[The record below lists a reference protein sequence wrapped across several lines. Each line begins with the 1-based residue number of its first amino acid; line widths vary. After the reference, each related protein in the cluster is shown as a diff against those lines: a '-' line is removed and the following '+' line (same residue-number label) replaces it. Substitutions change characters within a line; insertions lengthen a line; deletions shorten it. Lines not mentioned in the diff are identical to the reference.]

1 MAKEFT
7 VKEIEVFKI
16 ADNMA
21 LPANV
26 KKCPNGRLL
35 QRIARDVSA
44 GSVARFNVI

>member
-16 ADNMA
+16 ADCMA
-21 LPANV
+21 LPADV
-26 KKCPNGRLL
+26 KKCANGRLL

-44 GSVARFNVI
+44 GSVGQFNVI